1 MTDPGPSPRDAAVR
15 AGVTLRLLWP
25 QRQILERG
33 PADLRDG
40 HDAMIGTR

>member
-25 QRQILERG
+25 QRQIL
-33 PADLRDG
+33 DG
-40 HDAMIGTR
+40 VPLISGTATTR